1 MIPQPSYPPERQT
14 GKLEPDRSSY
24 RSDCMYIHYNTSNHY
39 PYRGNSPGVIRP
51 PDASSVSAQAGLNR
65 IPDPHGCSTSASGG
79 SSPPVVRGPD
89 PIVRSPGWC
98 GAVSVDAVPINM
110 RVEPPDKGKCKH
122 GSVEPPGV
130 TPNSILIQSNRKNRP
145 FYNPSSWAVPKT
157 WRSPEREN
165 FLNHFL
171 PLRTSSR
178 TELAQARMRGP
189 EINNNS
195 TKNKG

>member
-1 MIPQPSYPPERQT
+1 MPQPSYPPERQT

-24 RSDCMYIHYNTSNHY
+24 RSDCMFIHHNTSNHY
-39 PYRGNSPGVIRP
+39 PYRGNIPGVFRP
-51 PDASSVSAQAGLNR
+51 PDKSSVSTHAGLKGTPN
-65 IPDPHGCSTSASGG
+65 PPGCSTSFSGG
-79 SSPPVVRGPD
+79 SSPPVRGSSPDVRP
-89 PIVRSPGWC
+89 PGWC
-98 GAVSVDAVPINM
+98 GAASLDAVPIHM
-110 RVEPPDKGKCKH
+110 WGETPDKGKHMH

-157 WRSPEREN
+157 WRSSEREH